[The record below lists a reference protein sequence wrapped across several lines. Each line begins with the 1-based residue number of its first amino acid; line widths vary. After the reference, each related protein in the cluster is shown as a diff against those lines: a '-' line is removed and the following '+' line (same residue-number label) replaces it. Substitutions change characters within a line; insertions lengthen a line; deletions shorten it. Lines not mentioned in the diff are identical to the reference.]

1 MEAQCDHAN
10 RGLNEVRQEQRRRS
24 SIARTSKVWNCTVQA
39 ATSPASDCD
48 SDAESERKVK
58 RNTRRSRASCGNS
71 RADASGA
78 MAHAST
84 LDSIRLLEKPDLQ
97 MQNELHLADLADTLE
112 WDLGVAQAL
121 RQLKAQQILQ
131 QIAIDTRRDKHRIES
146 VRRTHRRGSNSVQTE
161 MTRVLKRQNTRH
173 DEGMKAAETLGLKGR
188 NRERAA
194 DGERQARTQRISSTA
209 SLVND
214 RLGLD
219 IGKAEEAK
227 GCTNGAAKPTTSARQ
242 QKTARTAREEFVEKA
257 KRVFSKKPNLSFDT
271 SPARSKTRTRSR
283 RTLFEGLASTAEMT
297 KERWYSI
304 HPASRVA
311 QSWLTIA
318 NLCSTIS
325 CILAPVEI
333 AQLPLSDDYVFCLK
347 IVHLTLDYFSIAH
360 VLFHFVLAYED
371 DLLDILV
378 TSPYDVALRYI
389 KSFFFV
395 DAISALPV
403 VSIVLDHQ
411 MKQSLQFD
419 VLLCVCRLTRGVNVF
434 VSRNNTIDVLAA
446 HSLKINPSLST
457 LMRSVMLLLLIWH
470 VNACAYL
477 AVAHASVNQPKNLAP
492 FDEWSP
498 SEHQMN
504 FNSTAVLYA
513 QAWQFAVDV
522 SALGNVPQPCNL
534 HQHVFT
540 QIASVIGILSMTL
553 VVGSAA
559 AAVGDLQQQQN
570 QLALKLRSVD
580 CYLSYKRIPVTLR
593 TRILSFYRFQ
603 HASMSNVDV
612 ENTLSGLPRALRLQ
626 VSLTTHKSIFV
637 QLPLFWLCSET
648 EILTIV
654 QRLKP
659 CIVLP
664 GETLVKQHVVGVGLF
679 LLTRGAVEVL
689 QDNALVVVLLA
700 VAAFG
705 EHSLQNARSNVSV
718 RALRFCEVSV
728 LLSDDWAQ
736 IEHMNRNVSKW
747 LSLYLQERDRKLE
760 DPIIRRQSLQTKTA
774 ASKSVSANAWSNAED
789 ELAQQTYR
797 TRRML
802 RSSIN
807 ARLTARRLLSMRKK
821 NTTPGR
827 GWLEA

>member
-1 MEAQCDHAN
+1 MEQLEN
-10 RGLNEVRQEQRRRS
+10 TRELNGVRQEQRRRS
-24 SIARTSKVWNCTVQA
+24 SIARTSKAWNCTTQA
-39 ATSPASDCD
+39 ANSPCSDCD
-48 SDAESERKVK
+48 SDADSERRVK
-58 RNTRRSRASCGNS
+58 RNTHRSRASCGNS
-71 RADASGA
+71 RVDGSGA

-84 LDSIRLLEKPDLQ
+84 LDSIRMLEKPDLQ

-131 QIAIDTRRDKHRIES
+131 QIAIDTRRDKQRVES

-219 IGKAEEAK
+219 VGKAEEAK
-227 GCTNGAAKPTTSARQ
+227 SCTNGAVQPTTSARQ

-257 KRVFSKKPNLSFDT
+257 KRVFSKKPHLSFDT
-271 SPARSKTRTRSR
+271 MPARSKTRTRSR
-283 RTLFEGLASTAEMT
+283 RTLFEGLASTADLT
-297 KERWYSI
+297 KERWYSV
-304 HPASRVA
+304 HPASKAA
-311 QSWLTIA
+311 QCWLMIA
-318 NLCSTIS
+318 NLCSTVS

-333 AQLPLSDDYVFCLK
+333 AQLPLSNDYVLCLK
-347 IVHLTLDYFSIAH
+347 IVHPTLDCFAVAH

-378 TSPYDVALRYI
+378 TAPYDVALRYI

-395 DAISALPV
+395 DAISALPF
-403 VSIVLDHQ
+403 VSIILDF
-411 MKQSLQFD
+411 KTNQSLQFD
-419 VLLCVCRLTRGVNVF
+419 VLLCVCRLMRGVNVF
-434 VSRNNTIDVLAA
+434 ISRNNTVEVLAA

-457 LMRSVMLLLLIWH
+457 LLRSVILLLLIWH
-470 VNACAYL
+470 VTACAYL
-477 AVAHASVNQPKNLAP
+477 AVAHASVDQSRLLAP
-492 FDEWSP
+492 LDEWSP
-498 SEHQMN
+498 SEFQKN

-513 QAWQFAVDV
+513 QAWSFAVDV
-522 SALGNVPQPCNL
+522 SALGNIPQPCNL
-534 HQHVFT
+534 SQHMFT
-540 QIASVIGILSMTL
+540 QISSVIGILSMTL
-553 VVGSAA
+553 IIGAAA
-559 AAVGDLQQQQN
+559 AAVGDLHQKQS
-570 QLALKLRSVD
+570 QLSMKLRSVD
-580 CYLSYKRIPVTLR
+580 SYLSYKRIPITLR

-626 VSLTTHKSIFV
+626 VALTTHKAIFV

-664 GETLVKQHVVGVGLF
+664 GELLVRQNVFGVGLF
-679 LLTRGAVEVL
+679 ILTKGAVEVL
-689 QDNALVVVLLA
+689 QDNQLVVVLLA

-728 LLSDDWAQ
+728 LLTDDWAQ
-736 IEHMNRNVSKW
+736 IESMNKNVSKW
-747 LSLYLQERDRKLE
+747 LSLYLKERDKKLE

-774 ASKSVSANAWSNAED
+774 ASKSVSAHAWSNSDQEI
-789 ELAQQTYR
+789 AQPTYR

-807 ARLTARRLLSMRKK
+807 ASLTARGLLSMRNNKTKK
-821 NTTPGR
+821 R